1 MFGSAIDR
9 ALDNVNGPIVVV
21 RQPGRRP
28 LYVLVR
34 DRLELGRDCDG
45 LVLSDAQVSRRHAE
59 LRSSGGRVHVVDLG
73 STNGTFVGDSP
84 LTEPIELSGGVV
96 VRLGGTTVEL
106 AEAAGSASARA
117 TIIAGLLDAGR
128 VDDARRTSI
137 DVVVESALAQPL
149 RAGPE
154 ASDGGT
160 VTILF
165 SDIESSTQLATSLG
179 DDAWFKVLAAHNRVV
194 RMHLARFGGY
204 EVKSQGDGFMLTF
217 PSARRAVRF
226 AIATQ
231 RELDVASQQAGGPT
245 VRVRMGLHTGE
256 AIVDDTGDLFGRH
269 VIIASRIA
277 NLATGGEVLVS
288 SLVKEIV
295 AARGDIVFGP
305 GREVELKGIAGTY
318 GVHALDWLT
327 STPPL

>member
-1 MFGSAIDR
+1 MD
-9 ALDNVNGPIVVV
+9 GPIVVV

-28 LYVLVR
+28 LYVQVR

-59 LRSSGGRVHVVDLG
+59 LRASSGRVQVVDLG
-73 STNGTFVGDSP
+73 STNGTFVGDSA
-84 LTEPIELSGGVV
+84 LTEPVELRGGVV

-106 AEAAGSASARA
+106 AEAAGSASARV
-117 TIIAGLLDAGR
+117 TTIAGLLDAGR
-128 VDDARRTSI
+128 VDDLRRTSI
-137 DVVVESALAQPL
+137 DVVVESALAEPL

-179 DDAWFKVLAAHNRVV
+179 DDAWFKVLGAHNQVFRANVT
-194 RMHLARFGGY
+194 RFGGY

-231 RELDVASQQAGGPT
+231 RELDAASQQAAGTT

-305 GREVELKGIAGTY
+305 GREVTLKGIDDTY
-318 GVHALDWLT
+318 SVHTLDWRA
-327 STPPL
+327 STPPV